1 MNTFSKRQMKKI
13 PDRVFSKFET
23 LAKRVLHDL
32 KAKGHII
39 PIQQADGSIKFE
51 KFLVTKNKDGLY
63 SVSGSNIV
71 YRENLNLPQSAALI
85 ANDLALGRIQDTKII
100 ELDRDYGFKLFEEQL
115 YQQASKRKKITLDQ
129 SIFYETRCS
138 IAKTQKDALKTR
150 ILRSFKKL
158 IDIT

>member
-1 MNTFSKRQMKKI
+1 MKKI

-23 LAKRVLHDL
+23 LAKRVLYDL

-39 PIQQADGSIKFE
+39 PVQQSDGSIKFE
-51 KFLVTKNKDGLY
+51 KFLVTKNKHGLY

-71 YRENLNLPQSAALI
+71 YQENLNLPQSAALI

-115 YQQASKRKKITLDQ
+115 YQQAGKRKQNTLDQ

-138 IAKTQKDALKTR
+138 IAKTQKDALKNR

>member
-1 MNTFSKRQMKKI
+1 MKKI
-13 PDRVFSKFET
+13 PDRIFSKFESV
-23 LAKRVLHDL
+23 AKRVLDDL
-32 KAKGHII
+32 KSKGHVI
-39 PIQQADGSIKFE
+39 PVQQADGSVKFE

-115 YQQASKRKKITLDQ
+115 YQQASKRKKNTMDQ
-129 SIFYETRCS
+129 CIFYETRCS
-138 IAKTQKDALKTR
+138 IAKTQKDALKNR

>member
-13 PDRVFSKFET
+13 PDRIFSKFESV
-23 LAKRVLHDL
+23 AKRVLDDL
-32 KAKGHII
+32 KSKGHVI
-39 PIQQADGSIKFE
+39 PVQQADGSVKFE

-115 YQQASKRKKITLDQ
+115 YQQASKRKKNTMDQ
-129 SIFYETRCS
+129 CIFYETRCS
-138 IAKTQKDALKTR
+138 IAKTQKDALKNR